1 MVVQI
6 IIAVLKVVNKSSV
19 FTTWSIIRYLF
30 LISLYTLITV
40 SYLGYK
46 KELQRSRVWANKLS
60 VERDIG
66 LELHL
71 RSIENKLQL
80 DATNRGIMQM
90 EIPNE
95 ARIILE
101 NRLEELYFKG
111 VSQKY
116 EIKLT
121 LCRPNDMLQ
130 VPSLYS
136 SGVKYDDCQLYYN
149 RIIYRGTPLADIS
162 NFYFLNI
169 YDGRVSYLGVVIYTT
184 LFGHIRLYIEF
195 DSRYS

>member
-1 MVVQI
+1 MYISYALLFLALLLSIQI
-6 IIAVLKVVNKSSV
+6 VIANIKFISRSSV
-19 FTTWSIIRYLF
+19 FTTWSILLYLF

-46 KELQRSRVWANKLS
+46 KEIQRCKVWANKLS

-66 LELHL
+66 LELRL

-80 DATNRGIMQM
+80 DATNKVIMQM
-90 EIPNE
+90 KIPNE

-101 NRLEELYFKG
+101 NRLGELYFKG

-136 SGVKYDDCQLYYN
+136 SGVKYDDCQLYYD
-149 RIIYRGTPLADIS
+149 RIIYRGIPDRKS
-162 NFYFLNI
+162 
-169 YDGRVSYLGVVIYTT
+169 VV
-184 LFGHIRLYIEF
+184 
-195 DSRYS
+195 